1 MRFFIKNLLFIV
13 IVFLYG
19 CAGYKPPAPAPL
31 VSFKPTLN
39 VQQQWS
45 LRASQGTSGEYLKL
59 TPAIVGNKIFV
70 NSYVGEITAID
81 VNNGHKIWKTYTK
94 MNLTSG
100 LAAGNGMLFVGDS
113 EGQVLA
119 YQQSKGA
126 FVWWAPISSQILA
139 TPCVNGNTLLVKAE
153 NGQLSAFNVNNA
165 KQLWTY
171 SHDEPTL
178 ILRGGSSP
186 QMFGNKVVTGFASGE
201 LVVIDLRDGQFI
213 WREPIAEGQG
223 SMAVQRMVDIDVN
236 PKIFSGV
243 IYVATYQGKIAAV
256 NLKNGKIL
264 WQHKLSSYSGLAV
277 DNERVY
283 VSDETGHVWAFDRK
297 TGNVIW
303 KQSDLSYRK
312 ITGPALVDNAVI
324 VGDGQG
330 YLHFM
335 SPTDGHFMARVLVH
349 KNDGI
354 IAEPIAVGN
363 SVFVYTQGGRL
374 ARFDVIE

>member
-1 MRFFIKNLLFIV
+1 MRYYTKNLLFVV
-13 IVFLYG
+13 IVFFCG
-19 CAGYKPPAPAPL
+19 CAGYKPPAPSPL
-31 VSFKPTLN
+31 VNFKPTLN

-45 LRASQGTSGEYLKL
+45 MRASQGTSGEYLKL
-59 TPAIVGNKIFV
+59 TPAIVDNKVFV
-70 NSYVGEITAID
+70 NSYVGEITAVD
-81 VNNGHKIWKTYTK
+81 ANSGHKIWKTYTK

-100 LAAGNGMLFVGDS
+100 LAAGNGMLFIGNS

-119 YQQSKGA
+119 YQQSNGA
-126 FVWWAPISSQILA
+126 FVWWAPLSSQVLA
-139 TPCVNGNTLLVKAE
+139 TPGVNENVLLVKAE
-153 NGQLSAFNVNNA
+153 NGQLSAFNINNA
-165 KQLWTY
+165 KQLWVY

-186 QMFGNKVVTGFASGE
+186 QVFGNKVVTGFASGE
-201 LVVIDLRDGQFI
+201 LVVIDLHDGQFI

-223 SMAVQRMVDIDVN
+223 SMAVQRMVNIDVN
-236 PKIFSGV
+236 PKIFNGI

-256 NLKNGKIL
+256 NLKSGKIL

-283 VSDETGHVWAFDRK
+283 VSDEEGHVWAFDRE
-297 TGNVIW
+297 TGDVIW
-303 KQSDLSYRK
+303 KQNDLSYRK
-312 ITGPALVDNAVI
+312 ITGPALVSNAIV

-335 SPTDGHFMARVLVH
+335 SPADGHFIARVLVH

-354 IAEPIAVGN
+354 IVEPITAGN

-374 ARFDVIE
+374 ARFDVDG